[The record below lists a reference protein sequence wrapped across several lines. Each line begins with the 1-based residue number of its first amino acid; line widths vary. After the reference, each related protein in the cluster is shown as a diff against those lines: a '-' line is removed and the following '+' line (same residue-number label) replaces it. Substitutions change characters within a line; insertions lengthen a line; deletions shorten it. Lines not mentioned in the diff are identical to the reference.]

1 MKYGQYCFI
10 ILIENMDEHRISSE
24 FGATREIQVFLD
36 KFRYSFKNMDEY
48 RISSENGLMTEIIF
62 FYKFFME

>member
-1 MKYGQYCFI
+1 
-10 ILIENMDEHRISSE
+10 MDEHRISSE

-62 FYKFFME
+62 FCKFFME